1 MGCGGV
7 GWMDWVYSEELD
19 GVFGCVSAGMSGRNG
34 SEVRNRGLS
43 GVLRALI
50 ACCSSRL
57 HVPLQVGRADLKAR
71 WVPLCA
77 RS

>member
-1 MGCGGV
+1 MWWGGV
-7 GWMDWVYSEELD
+7 DGLGLFRRTD
-19 GVFGCVSAGMSGRNG
+19 GVFGCVSAGMSGRSG
-34 SEVRNRGLS
+34 SEVWSRGLS

-57 HVPLQVGRADLKAR
+57 HVPLQVRRADLKAR

>member
-1 MGCGGV
+1 MGCSGV
-7 GWMDWVYSEELD
+7 GRMVYSEELD
-19 GVFGCVSAGMSGRNG
+19 GEFGCVYAGVSGRSV
-34 SEVRNRGLS
+34 SEVGSRGIS
-43 GVLRALI
+43 GVLRALN

-57 HVPLQVGRADLKAR
+57 HVPLQVRRVDLKAR